1 MCEKVRERES
11 VCVCGDF
18 RGRAA
23 ALFLNYFKK
32 SELLSTSRLVTF
44 FIENNLYHNIFELCV
59 DVCVCMCVCVCVY
72 VCVCGRACLCV

>member
-1 MCEKVRERES
+1 MCERVRERES
-11 VCVCGDF
+11 ECVCREF

-32 SELLSTSRLVTF
+32 SEPLSTPRLMTF
-44 FIENNLYHNIFELCV
+44 SVKNNLCYNIFELGV
-59 DVCVCMCVCVCVY
+59 DVCVCVCVCVY